1 MEYLQREYDGR
12 RTEFRLVVES
22 NGHCY
27 IQVADEESE
36 TFDFDLPKPSEPTIA
51 VEPVLCAA
59 DLKAELVAHLK
70 TKHIY
75 DITALWGEAKT
86 YYRNQLREMG
96 GSYASWGNSIS
107 VRLNNPINNTPIKF
121 DVELDE
127 VR

>member
-1 MEYLQREYDGR
+1 MNDNELKWQTRDEMPTPTNPLQRMR
-12 RTEFRLVVES
+12 
-22 NGHCY
+22 
-27 IQVADEESE
+27 E
-36 TFDFDLPKPSEPTIA
+36 TFAFTSRDCSEDKMIA
-51 VEPVLCAA
+51 FLYGIVMGWDDESYNE
-59 DLKAELVAHLK
+59 LKK
-70 TKHIY
+70 KHIY